1 MDEKRQMIEEIKCHG
16 SDEDLRLLTE
26 KWNSEHDH
34 SHQID
39 IKHLIRLKKTIPQF
53 SKPAEFWGNVEK
65 QVDDEVKLPDAHSK
79 YKPPVGGL
87 DYKGYQTKL
96 LDEKKVGW
104 ISKEELDA
112 LIFDFKQDDKQDD
125 LTKEQIDN
133 LKRTQKSHFRDHI
146 YKRGMVYGP
155 FGSFINPDEKEI
167 LNSRVGSMDK
177 WIPSNQ
183 HGIWKSVGDAVQG
196 KEFKAH
202 HLKHGK
208 ATFCDDGKAEDR
220 INPNHSALKDYF
232 AVRSMKAVTRAL
244 AAVLVV
250 CESLYRSVERL
261 LPTEDRAD
269 SRRRQYAVMPEL
281 ISDSFSLLTCVSNKT
296 KVQREHMDDT
306 EVGASALWG
315 IVKDQYV
322 IVWMNSYEMNL
333 EIERIAEFHDFIVA
347 KKPTDWR
354 AEEFWNLVCTIHLR
368 NKKFDSE
375 MRPRPVKIPLKVQI
389 CWLSFCSPL
398 LIKPLSPQVGDL
410 LLMDFLVIHSGMPF
424 VDRSESLRGHLYWAQ
439 VANRD
444 GEKASDHT
452 TFVWSTHHKLY
463 PGWRFISEER
473 MQFELDE

>member
-16 SDEDLRLLTE
+16 LDEDLRLLTE

-39 IKHLIRLKKTIPQF
+39 IKHLIRLKKIIPQF
-53 SKPAEFWGNVEK
+53 SKPAEFWGTVEK

-79 YKPPVGGL
+79 YMHPVGGL
-87 DYKGYQTKL
+87 DYNGYQTKL

-125 LTKEQIDN
+125 LTKEQRDN

-146 YKRGMVYGP
+146 YKRGMAYGP

-202 HLKHGK
+202 YLKHGK
-208 ATFCDDGKAEDR
+208 ATFSDDGKAEDR

-315 IVKDQYV
+315 MVKDQYV

-354 AEEFWNLVCTIHLR
+354 DE
-368 NKKFDSE
+368 
-375 MRPRPVKIPLKVQI
+375 KV
-389 CWLSFCSPL
+389 
-398 LIKPLSPQVGDL
+398 
-410 LLMDFLVIHSGMPF
+410 
-424 VDRSESLRGHLYWAQ
+424 
-439 VANRD
+439 
-444 GEKASDHT
+444 
-452 TFVWSTHHKLY
+452 
-463 PGWRFISEER
+463 
-473 MQFELDE
+473 